1 MQTYWYSDMVLVLN
15 RGTGGSMA
23 TFWGITSGAFMGI
36 SGIVLVLTADYR
48 NAGWYLMLALITAVY
63 ENTATK
69 AGKS

>member
-1 MQTYWYSDMVLVLN
+1 
-15 RGTGGSMA
+15 MA
-23 TFWGITSGAFMGI
+23 TFWGITSGAFLAI